1 MSGISPA
8 GRAGSPGAGPA
19 PTQAQRSSFGSTAIL
34 TPANAVTM
42 VRVLAAPVLLALIW
56 RWGPSW
62 GLAIT
67 WLVLSCSDGLDGWV
81 ARRQG
86 TTRSGAF
93 LDPLADKL
101 LVLAALAALALRA
114 EISWLP
120 VDLIAAREMAMSLYR
135 TVVARQGISI
145 PARKSAKL
153 KTLTQD
159 IAVALGLL
167 PVLGVRHLG
176 AVQIAVWVAAA
187 LTLWTGL
194 QYGLDGRKLR
204 ASSEAS

>member
-1 MSGISPA
+1 
-8 GRAGSPGAGPA
+8 
-19 PTQAQRSSFGSTAIL
+19 
-34 TPANAVTM
+34 
-42 VRVLAAPVLLALIW
+42 VLLGLIW
-56 RWGPSW
+56 KWGPSW
-62 GLAIT
+62 VLAGI

-101 LVLAALAALALRA
+101 LVLAALAALALRG

-135 TVVARQGISI
+135 TMVARHGISI
-145 PARKSAKL
+145 PARRSAKL

-159 IAVALGLL
+159 IAIGLGLL
-167 PVLGVRHLG
+167 PVVGAHRLG
-176 AVQIAVWVAAA
+176 AVWVAVWVATA
-187 LTLWTGL
+187 LTIWTGL

-204 ASSEAS
+204 VCSKSP